1 MRRNIEINL
10 QQDEWEKKDSFQ
22 GYQEEES
29 LSPLFIIFT
38 TEEDTVDDAVQDC
51 LDDEIGCYNC
61 HVDTDDRQLRLHDI
75 LTIHIIGG
83 IEIEQNGNEH
93 SCHNHEKLLE
103 ANLIGRFR
111 DVSHIAWHIEEV
123 FYLS

>member
-38 TEEDTVDDAVQDC
+38 TEEDTVDDAVQGM
-51 LDDEIGCYNC
+51 LGIQV
-61 HVDTDDRQLRLHDI
+61 HLIIVV
-75 LTIHIIGG
+75 HIP
-83 IEIEQNGNEH
+83 EGNEGQR
-93 SCHNHEKLLE
+93 S
-103 ANLIGRFR
+103 GR
-111 DVSHIAWHIEEV
+111 IAM
-123 FYLS
+123 